1 MAAAR
6 RYGRMPPTTPRTTSW
21 RYGLLTLCAT
31 IAALTVAPGI
41 AAASVSVQVSGS
53 TLTVTG
59 SPGADRPYLTYSF
72 PADEDSPGYTRVESQ
87 DGVADPLPATCIR
100 DIGGVP
106 PSSLIAYC
114 EDGGSAPS
122 LTTLD
127 LVLGDGDDS
136 PSIIECFEVA
146 HVAAGEGQNSVFV
159 ADCDGGTLSWSSGAG
174 HDNVWM
180 QAGGTTTVEAT
191 LGAGTDSFM
200 GAGGASVVHGGAG
213 DDDLVGSAAND
224 QLFGDDGDDE
234 LAGHEGNDTL
244 DGGAGIDLLA
254 TEPGRHYDDDPGA
267 DDYRGGPGGDT
278 LFYNDHAAG
287 TTISRNEMADDGTG
301 GEGDNVHDD
310 IETIYGTAFADTFR
324 GGAGDDQVYG
334 GDGNDTLDGAGG
346 SDTLNGDAGNDT
358 IAGGPGS
365 DRLTGDSGDDMING
379 GAGTDTLNGDRAGCT
394 PPSCIGGNDILF
406 ARDGGR
412 DGVSCGPATD
422 SAQLDAGDSIG
433 GDGGAE
439 ACESVDRSAPPPA
452 YVVTPAPFKQ
462 HFTMTTSGKLTVS
475 KGVGV
480 TVTCPA
486 SCVFTASLRISAA
499 TARRYG
505 LGRKALTLRRVTA
518 SLTSAGSKTIRVTPS
533 SRTRRKL
540 RRARTVPAVLTV
552 QARGV
557 RVKLETK
564 KLAVTLRR

>member
-1 MAAAR
+1 
-6 RYGRMPPTTPRTTSW
+6 
-21 RYGLLTLCAT
+21 
-31 IAALTVAPGI
+31 
-41 AAASVSVQVSGS
+41 
-53 TLTVTG
+53 
-59 SPGADRPYLTYSF
+59 
-72 PADEDSPGYTRVESQ
+72 
-87 DGVADPLPATCIR
+87 
-100 DIGGVP
+100 
-106 PSSLIAYC
+106 
-114 EDGGSAPS
+114 
-122 LTTLD
+122 
-127 LVLGDGDDS
+127 
-136 PSIIECFEVA
+136 
-146 HVAAGEGQNSVFV
+146 
-159 ADCDGGTLSWSSGAG
+159 
-174 HDNVWM
+174 
-180 QAGGTTTVEAT
+180 
-191 LGAGTDSFM
+191 M

-480 TVTCPA
+480 TVTCPGIVRVHSVA
-486 SCVFTASLRISAA
+486 SDQRRDRATLRARSQGPDAPACDGVADERGQQDDPSDPVVANAAQAASRANRPGRPDGPG
-499 TARRYG
+499 ARRTRQAG
-505 LGRKALTLRRVTA
+505 DEEARGHAAQVARRSARPALLVAHDEIGPDREQHDADDLRGADRLRA
-518 SLTSAGSKTIRVTPS
+518 
-533 SRTRRKL
+533 
-540 RRARTVPAVLTV
+540 RRASRSGRRRRRSPA
-552 QARGV
+552 G
-557 RVKLETK
+557 
-564 KLAVTLRR
+564 RRSSPRSRRRRRASGR